1 MLKFLL
7 YPDTIFSKIVLI
19 FTSSL
24 VFITFLIL
32 LLDNPFSSFNAN
44 LNVKIENEFAIV
56 GITNFAQQE
65 LGDIVYVE
73 IESLNQKINKGEIF
87 GTVEAVKTVSDLF
100 MPISGKVIEI
110 NEKLDSEPEL
120 VNNDPYGDGWMIK
133 IKIEDG
139 LEIEK
144 LLDFSSYENITN

>member
-1 MLKFLL
+1 MNPKELK
-7 YPDTIFSKIVLI
+7 YTNDHEW
-19 FTSSL
+19 
-24 VFITFLIL
+24 
-32 LLDNPFSSFNAN
+32 
-44 LNVKIENEFAIV
+44 VKIENDLAIV
-56 GITNFAQQE
+56 GITNFAQKE

-73 IESLNQKINKGEIF
+73 IESLSQKINRGEIF
-87 GTVEAVKTVSDLF
+87 GTIEAVKTVSDLF
-100 MPISGKVIEI
+100 MPISGKIIEI

-144 LLDFSSYENITN
+144 LLDFSSYENIAN

>member
-1 MLKFLL
+1 MNPKELK
-7 YPDTIFSKIVLI
+7 YTNDHEW
-19 FTSSL
+19 
-24 VFITFLIL
+24 
-32 LLDNPFSSFNAN
+32 
-44 LNVKIENEFAIV
+44 VKIENEFAIV

>member
-1 MLKFLL
+1 MNPKELK
-7 YPDTIFSKIVLI
+7 YTNDHEW
-19 FTSSL
+19 
-24 VFITFLIL
+24 
-32 LLDNPFSSFNAN
+32 
-44 LNVKIENEFAIV
+44 VKIENEFAIV

-144 LLDFSSYENITN
+144 LLDFSSYENIAN

>member
-1 MLKFLL
+1 MNPKELK
-7 YPDTIFSKIVLI
+7 YTNDHEW
-19 FTSSL
+19 
-24 VFITFLIL
+24 
-32 LLDNPFSSFNAN
+32 
-44 LNVKIENEFAIV
+44 VKIENDFAIV

-73 IESLNQKINKGEIF
+73 IESLNQKINRGEIF

-144 LLDFSSYENITN
+144 LLDFSSYENIAN

>member
-1 MLKFLL
+1 MNPKELK
-7 YPDTIFSKIVLI
+7 YTNDHEW
-19 FTSSL
+19 
-24 VFITFLIL
+24 
-32 LLDNPFSSFNAN
+32 
-44 LNVKIENEFAIV
+44 VKIENDLAIV
-56 GITNFAQQE
+56 GITNFAQKE

-73 IESLNQKINKGEIF
+73 IESLSQKINRGEIF
-87 GTVEAVKTVSDLF
+87 GTIEAVKTVSDLF
-100 MPISGKVIEI
+100 MPISGKIIEI

-144 LLDFSSYENITN
+144 LLDFSVYENIAN

>member
-1 MLKFLL
+1 MNPKELK
-7 YPDTIFSKIVLI
+7 YTNDHEW
-19 FTSSL
+19 
-24 VFITFLIL
+24 
-32 LLDNPFSSFNAN
+32 
-44 LNVKIENEFAIV
+44 VKIENEFAIV

-65 LGDIVYVE
+65 LGDIVYVD

-133 IKIEDG
+133 IKMEDG

>member
-1 MLKFLL
+1 MNPKELK
-7 YPDTIFSKIVLI
+7 YTNDHEW
-19 FTSSL
+19 
-24 VFITFLIL
+24 
-32 LLDNPFSSFNAN
+32 
-44 LNVKIENEFAIV
+44 VKIENEFAIV

-133 IKIEDG
+133 IKWKMG
-139 LEIEK
+139 WRLEN
-144 LLDFSSYENITN
+144 F

>member
-1 MLKFLL
+1 MNPKELK
-7 YPDTIFSKIVLI
+7 YTN
-19 FTSSL
+19 
-24 VFITFLIL
+24 
-32 LLDNPFSSFNAN
+32 DNEW
-44 LNVKIENEFAIV
+44 VKIENEFAIV

-65 LGDIVYVE
+65 LGDIVYVD

-87 GTVEAVKTVSDLF
+87 GTVEAVKTVSDLI

-133 IKIEDG
+133 IKMEDG

>member
-1 MLKFLL
+1 VNPKELK
-7 YPDTIFSKIVLI
+7 YTNDHEW
-19 FTSSL
+19 
-24 VFITFLIL
+24 
-32 LLDNPFSSFNAN
+32 
-44 LNVKIENEFAIV
+44 VKIENEFAIV

-73 IESLNQKINKGEIF
+73 IESLNQKINRGEIF

-144 LLDFSSYENITN
+144 LLDFSLYENIAN

>member
-1 MLKFLL
+1 MNPKELK
-7 YPDTIFSKIVLI
+7 YTNDHEW
-19 FTSSL
+19 
-24 VFITFLIL
+24 
-32 LLDNPFSSFNAN
+32 
-44 LNVKIENEFAIV
+44 VKIENELAIV

-120 VNNDPYGDGWMIK
+120 VNNDPYGNGWMIK

-144 LLDFSSYENITN
+144 LLDFSSYENIAN

>member
-1 MLKFLL
+1 MNPKELK
-7 YPDTIFSKIVLI
+7 YTNDHEW
-19 FTSSL
+19 
-24 VFITFLIL
+24 
-32 LLDNPFSSFNAN
+32 
-44 LNVKIENEFAIV
+44 VKIENEFAIV

-73 IESLNQKINKGEIF
+73 IESLNQKINRGEIF

-144 LLDFSSYENITN
+144 LLDFSLYENIAN